1 MNRGDARLFFAI
13 VATAIVAAA
22 TTGVV
27 MRLIGSAT
35 TEAAVVRLEHRV
47 EALEK
52 PVPALPPPTVIPM
65 LDIPLSGAETMPVPE
80 PVADPDPCDEVSCVL
95 NNYEPTCCAHFK
107 KPSEGIDRA
116 MIVAAMATVKPLVQR
131 CGDHSSAKGRV
142 KVSVKVAPDGTIG
155 KVTVV
160 TTPDV
165 ALGTCVAAAFQ
176 GMKFP
181 PTISGGSFGYP
192 FQF

>member
-27 MRLIGSAT
+27 MRLIGTAT

-52 PVPALPPPTVIPM
+52 PAPALPQPTVIP
-65 LDIPLSGAETMPVPE
+65 LTPDEAIIPA

-107 KPSEGIDRA
+107 KPSDGIDRA
-116 MIVAAMATVKPLVQR
+116 MIVAAMATVKPLVLR
-131 CGDHSSAKGRV
+131 CGDHSTAKGRV

-155 KVTVV
+155 SVTIV
-160 TTPDV
+160 TTPDA

-181 PTISGGSFGYP
+181 PTVSGGSFGYP
-192 FQF
+192 FMF